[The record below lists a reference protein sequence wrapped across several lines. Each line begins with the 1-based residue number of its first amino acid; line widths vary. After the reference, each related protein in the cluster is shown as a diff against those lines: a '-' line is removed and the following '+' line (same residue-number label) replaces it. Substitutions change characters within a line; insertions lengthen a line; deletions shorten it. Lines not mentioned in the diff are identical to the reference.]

1 MMINGT
7 DLTLPFI
14 ALASFFVLF
23 AIQFLLLQLKRLRF
37 LRHLPWVWVAGVLI
51 LAVAGLFGDT
61 GGWIDLRTFFA
72 AVLAGYAAI
81 CAAGIALAHLVFKL
95 QKR

>member
-1 MMINGT
+1 MIRNGT
-7 DLTLPFI
+7 DYTLPLI
-14 ALASFFVLF
+14 ALASFFLLFVL
-23 AIQFLLLQLKRLRF
+23 QLLLLRLKRPRF

-61 GGWIDLRTFFA
+61 GGWIDLRAFFA

-81 CAAGIALAHLVFKL
+81 CAAGIGTAHLVHKL